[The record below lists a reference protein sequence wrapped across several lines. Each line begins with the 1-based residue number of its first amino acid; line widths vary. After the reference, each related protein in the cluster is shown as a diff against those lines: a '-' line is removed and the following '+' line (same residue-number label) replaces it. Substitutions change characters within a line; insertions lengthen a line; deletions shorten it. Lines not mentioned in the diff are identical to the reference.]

1 MAPPKSNTARDPDVH
16 KVERLQV
23 PYSTNAPAFGSD
35 VVAETLSALDIPY
48 IALNPGASY
57 RGLHDSIVNF
67 LGNEQPQMLLC
78 LQHYRVNQK
87 LFVWLFFFCF
97 HFL

>member
-35 VVAETLSALDIPY
+35 VVAETLSAR
-48 IALNPGASY
+48 NTEASCG
-57 RGLHDSIVNF
+57 R
-67 LGNEQPQMLLC
+67 
-78 LQHYRVNQK
+78 
-87 LFVWLFFFCF
+87 
-97 HFL
+97 